1 MSLHVRAWTR
11 MSLIL
16 ASVMMFM
23 AAEAQAQQAG
33 SVSGR
38 IVDQTS
44 SQPLGGAQIVIAGT
58 QIGGV
63 TNAQGRYTLLN
74 VPAGQQTVQVQ
85 FIGFARQE
93 QSVTVEPGGSAV
105 LDFALVRTAI
115 DLDRIVVTGTGAPT
129 AQRTL
134 GHTLATINT
143 DRLQDAPTLNVSELL
158 SGREPGLSALPT
170 GGNTGEGARIRI
182 RGNASLAQS
191 NEPII
196 YVDGVRIDNSG
207 SGSDNLRL
215 SRLDDLNPEAI
226 ERIEVLKGAAA
237 ATLYGTEASSG
248 VIQIFTKA
256 GRTGAPEFTLS
267 LEQAFTQHKT
277 DRYEPHAGFARSDAQ
292 AQILSDLFG
301 RDIRP
306 YQVFEHNYWDEV
318 FETGSANTASL
329 TVSGGTDLI
338 TYMFSGRMQ
347 RENGPLGFERA
358 AGQSL
363 IVPGFQNAQDINEL
377 NNLTGSLSI
386 FPYPDL
392 RLRVQGNY
400 SERYV
405 ESVGTGNC
413 TTCPYSM
420 LILSQLHR
428 ATPTNPSGAG
438 AFGSIREFNQRRQ
451 WSEAERFGGSFN
463 ANYTVL
469 PGLILDATM
478 GVDIVNQRRFT
489 DVPFGYNVDNF
500 TNSTPLG
507 SRSANDRNDRDLT
520 FDLKASWDE
529 ELTDRISGQFI
540 VGTQALFSRRHTIGS
555 TGTDFPAP
563 GLGVTGAAEIQVAA
577 ESILETVNG
586 GVLGQATL
594 GFDDVA
600 YLTAGVRYDKH
611 SAFGEQADG
620 AVYPKLSLSLIPSDR
635 AGWDS
640 SLLSTLQLRTA
651 IGRSGLQPGAFDALT
666 TFSPV
671 VSERGGGVQPDNL
684 GNPDLSPEVSTEWE
698 AGFNAGLLNDRMAV
712 DFTYWNRTVTDL
724 LVARQ
729 FQPSGGFLS
738 SQLDN
743 LGEMKAWGLEIGVTG
758 NAFNRGGMS
767 LDLFANASFT
777 RERISDMGGAP
788 DIKVGYF
795 RYSTWHREGFAP
807 GAQFGPVL
815 DTSVPLPV
823 HLGNCVPLT
832 REQLVEFTSV
842 PRTAQTFLPLVKD
855 CGTPNEKLQY
865 MGKPTP
871 DWAGAFGGDLRWRN
885 FTLTNLF
892 EFRAG
897 DYVVHNITQEFRRS
911 HATIGRNLK
920 VTADVESI
928 LLNPAST
935 AEQRA
940 DAATKWA
947 TELFGLA
954 PYDGFNAIENANH
967 LRWQEVSLTYRVPTE
982 WAERFRARNMSITA
996 GGRNLALW
1004 TPYTGFDPASN
1015 VSVDQGSE
1023 GQFFQG
1029 LDGWSVG
1036 IPRRFQFSARVGF

>member
-500 TNSTPLG
+500 TNSTPPG
-507 SRSANDRNDRDLT
+507 
-520 FDLKASWDE
+520 FPV
-529 ELTDRISGQFI
+529 GQ
-540 VGTQALFSRRHTIGS
+540 R
-555 TGTDFPAP
+555 P
-563 GLGVTGAAEIQVAA
+563 
-577 ESILETVNG
+577 
-586 GVLGQATL
+586 
-594 GFDDVA
+594 
-600 YLTAGVRYDKH
+600 
-611 SAFGEQADG
+611 
-620 AVYPKLSLSLIPSDR
+620 
-635 AGWDS
+635 
-640 SLLSTLQLRTA
+640 
-651 IGRSGLQPGAFDALT
+651 
-666 TFSPV
+666 
-671 VSERGGGVQPDNL
+671 ERP
-684 GNPDLSPEVSTEWE
+684 
-698 AGFNAGLLNDRMAV
+698 
-712 DFTYWNRTVTDL
+712 
-724 LVARQ
+724 
-729 FQPSGGFLS
+729 
-738 SQLDN
+738 
-743 LGEMKAWGLEIGVTG
+743 
-758 NAFNRGGMS
+758 
-767 LDLFANASFT
+767 
-777 RERISDMGGAP
+777 
-788 DIKVGYF
+788 
-795 RYSTWHREGFAP
+795 
-807 GAQFGPVL
+807 
-815 DTSVPLPV
+815 
-823 HLGNCVPLT
+823 
-832 REQLVEFTSV
+832 
-842 PRTAQTFLPLVKD
+842 
-855 CGTPNEKLQY
+855 
-865 MGKPTP
+865 
-871 DWAGAFGGDLRWRN
+871 
-885 FTLTNLF
+885 
-892 EFRAG
+892 
-897 DYVVHNITQEFRRS
+897 
-911 HATIGRNLK
+911 
-920 VTADVESI
+920 
-928 LLNPAST
+928 
-935 AEQRA
+935 
-940 DAATKWA
+940 
-947 TELFGLA
+947 
-954 PYDGFNAIENANH
+954 
-967 LRWQEVSLTYRVPTE
+967 
-982 WAERFRARNMSITA
+982 
-996 GGRNLALW
+996 
-1004 TPYTGFDPASN
+1004 
-1015 VSVDQGSE
+1015 
-1023 GQFFQG
+1023 
-1029 LDGWSVG
+1029 
-1036 IPRRFQFSARVGF
+1036 